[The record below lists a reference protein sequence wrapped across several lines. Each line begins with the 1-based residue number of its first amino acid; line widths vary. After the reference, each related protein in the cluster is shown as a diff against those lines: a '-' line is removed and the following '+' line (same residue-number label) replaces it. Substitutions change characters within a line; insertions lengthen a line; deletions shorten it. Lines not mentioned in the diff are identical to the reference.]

1 MADFAKHGIH
11 PELEAEADRIIRES
25 LRGVTARSEKSD
37 ILTPWKEQD
46 RRSREVYN
54 TNGVAEATTRQGMFH
69 RSWNPARPELNSV
82 DGSAARPRRIPN
94 IDYLGGERRASGA
107 FNASLSDFVAANL
120 RGEDRDGEP
129 IPLSFGE
136 DR

>member
-11 PELEAEADRIIRES
+11 PELEAEADRLIRDS

-46 RRSREVYN
+46 RKSREVYN
-54 TNGVAEATTRQGMFH
+54 ATGFAEATTRQGMFH

-82 DGSAARPRRIPN
+82 DGSVSRMRRIPR
-94 IDYLGGERRASGA
+94 ITDQDRPSGRMSSSMA
-107 FNASLSDFVAANL
+107 DFVQENL
-120 RGEDRDGEP
+120 RGETPDGMP
-129 IPLSFGE
+129 IALSFGE